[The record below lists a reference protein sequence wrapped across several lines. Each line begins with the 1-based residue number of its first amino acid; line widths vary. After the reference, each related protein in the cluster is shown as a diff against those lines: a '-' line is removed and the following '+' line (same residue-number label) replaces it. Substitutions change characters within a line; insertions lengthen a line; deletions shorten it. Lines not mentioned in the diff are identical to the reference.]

1 MDRGT
6 QHTTTA
12 LIDAVRERTHAAR
25 VAEAAA
31 FVAVGDWAAAHTSDE
46 VVGDPITVLGEWHY
60 ERDAEALAGDQF
72 LELGG
77 PGAPVVAEFCIG
89 EVAAARGC
97 SFDAARRLVGDAV
110 ELRYRLPRVHARIAA
125 GEVDVW
131 RGRRIAQTTRT
142 LTFEGAGFVDRHVA
156 YVAHKATGPE
166 VDRLVAEAAARF
178 DPETTEAERAE
189 ADGGRHLT
197 IELGDVAYADPLS
210 GTLRGTVDIHGT
222 LDLADALDLERT
234 VAHVARQLTDLGCD
248 QDLDVRRS
256 IALGE
261 IARRCDG
268 IATLEYDAAS
278 GPAGDETRP
287 VQRARREVVLFV
299 HLDHAAITG
308 ALNGFGPGI
317 DACTGTTGI
326 DLARLDT
333 PGAPRGAVTVEQ
345 VQAWCA
351 APDTTVVVKPVI
363 DLNEPDAV
371 NSYTPPDRIADHV
384 KARWPRCVFP
394 YCTRSSRTADLDHCR
409 AYDDNGPPGQTSTK
423 NLFPLCRRHHRMKT
437 HRELRTGRRWTYRPT
452 HPDNGEPPN
461 ALIWTSPHGQTY
473 LVDRDGTRPWPP
485 PRPAPD
491 PGPDET

>member
-6 QHTTTA
+6 HTTATA
-12 LIDAVRERTHAAR
+12 LIDAVRERTHVAR

-31 FVAVGDWAAAHTSDE
+31 FVAVGDWASAHTSDA
-46 VVGDPITVLGEWHY
+46 VVGDPITVLGEWHD
-60 ERDAEALAGDQF
+60 EPHAEALAGDQF

-110 ELRYRLPRVHARIAA
+110 ELRCRLPRVHARVAA

-131 RGRRIAQTTRT
+131 RGRRIAQATRA

-156 YVAHKATGPE
+156 YVAGKATGAE

-178 DPETTEAERAE
+178 DPETTEAERHA
-189 ADGGRHLT
+189 ADGDRYLA
-197 IELGDVAYADPLS
+197 IELGDLAYADPLT
-210 GTLRGTVDIHGT
+210 GTLRGTVNVHGS

-234 VAHVARQLTDLGCD
+234 VAHVARQLGDLGCD
-248 QDLDVRRS
+248 TNLDVRRS
-256 IALGE
+256 MALGE

-268 IATLEYDAAS
+268 VATLEYDAGEAPN
-278 GPAGDETRP
+278 GDQPQPA
-287 VQRARREVVLFV
+287 QRARREVVLFV
-299 HLDHAAITG
+299 HLDQAAITNN
-308 ALNGFGPGI
+308 LNGFGPGI
-317 DACTGTTGI
+317 DACTGMTGI

-351 APDTTVVVKPVI
+351 SPDTTVTVKPII
-363 DLNEPDAV
+363 DLNTDDAV
-371 NSYTPPDRIADHV
+371 DGYSPPDRIAEHV
-384 KARWPRCVFP
+384 RIRWPRCVFP
-394 YCTRSSRTADLDHCR
+394 YCTRSSRTADLDHCER
-409 AYDDNGPPGQTSTK
+409 YDENGPPGQTSTR

-437 HRELRTGRRWTYRPT
+437 HREMTTGRRWTYRPT
-452 HPDNGEPPN
+452 DPTRGEPPH
-461 ALIWTSPHGQTY
+461 AVIWTSPMGLRY

-485 PRPAPD
+485 PGQEPD
-491 PGPDET
+491 DT

>member
-6 QHTTTA
+6 RHTAATAATA

-31 FVAVGDWAAAHTSDE
+31 FVAVGDWATAHTSDE
-46 VVGDPITVLGEWHY
+46 VVGDPITVLGEWHEESY
-60 ERDAEALAGDQF
+60 AEKLAGDQF

-131 RGRRIAQTTRT
+131 RGRRIAQATRT

-156 YVAHKATGPE
+156 YVAGKATGPE
-166 VDRLVAEAAARF
+166 VDRLVVEAAARF

-197 IELGDVAYADPLS
+197 IELGDVGYADPLT
-210 GTLRGTVDIHGT
+210 GTLRGTVDVHGT

-234 VAHVARQLTDLGCD
+234 VAHVARQLVELGCD

-256 IALGE
+256 MALGE
-261 IARRCDG
+261 VARRCDG
-268 IATLEYDAAS
+268 ISTLEYDE
-278 GPAGDETRP
+278 GQPPTPTRT
-287 VQRARREVVLFV
+287 RREVVLFV
-299 HLDHAAITG
+299 HLDQAAITG
-308 ALNGFGPGI
+308 TLTGFGPGI

-333 PGAPRGAVTVEQ
+333 PGLPRGTVTAEQ
-345 VQAWCA
+345 VQTWCA
-351 APDTTVVVKPVI
+351 SPDTTVTIKPVI
-363 DLNEPDAV
+363 DLNQHDAV
-371 NSYTPPDRIADHV
+371 NGYTPPDWIADHV
-384 KARWPRCVFP
+384 RVRWPRCVFP
-394 YCTRSSRTADLDHCR
+394 YCTRSSRTADLDHR
-409 AYDDNGPPGQTSTK
+409 QAYDENGPPGQTSTT

-437 HRELRTGRRWTYRPT
+437 HRELRTGKRWTYRPT
-452 HPDNGEPPN
+452 NPDNGEPPN
-461 ALIWTSPHGQTY
+461 ALIWTSPTGQTY
-473 LVDRDGTRPWPP
+473 LVDPDGTHPWPP
-485 PRPAPD
+485 P
-491 PGPDET
+491 ETT

>member
-6 QHTTTA
+6 HTTATA
-12 LIDAVRERTHAAR
+12 LIDAVRERTTAAR

-31 FVAVGDWAAAHTSDE
+31 FVAVGDWAAAHTSEE
-46 VVGDPITVLGEWHY
+46 VVGDPFTSLGEWHEESY
-60 ERDAEALAGDQF
+60 VEALAGDQF

-89 EVAAARGC
+89 EIAAARGC
-97 SFDAARRLVGDAV
+97 SFDAARRLVGDAI

-131 RGRRIAQTTRT
+131 RGRRVAQATRT
-142 LTFEGAGFVDRHVA
+142 LTLEAAGFVDRHVA
-156 YVAHKATGPE
+156 YVAGKATGPE

-197 IELGDVAYADPLS
+197 IELGDVGYADALT
-210 GTLRGTVDIHGT
+210 GTLRGTVDVHGT

-234 VAHVARQLTDLGCD
+234 VAHVARQLVELGCG
-248 QDLDVRRS
+248 QDLDARRS

-268 IATLEYDAAS
+268 VTTLDYATA
-278 GPAGDETRP
+278 DESAESERRP

-299 HLDHAAITG
+299 HLDQAAITG
-308 ALNGFGPGI
+308 TLNGFGPGI

-333 PGAPRGAVTVEQ
+333 PGLPRGAVMAEQ

-351 APDTTVVVKPVI
+351 SPDTTVTVKPII
-363 DLNEPDAV
+363 DLNLDDAG
-371 NSYTPPDRIADHV
+371 NGYTPPDRIADHV
-384 KARWPRCVFP
+384 RVRWPRCVFP
-394 YCTRSSRTADLDHCR
+394 YCTRSSRTADLDHCQ
-409 AYDDNGPPGQTSTK
+409 AYEENGPPGQTSTA

-437 HRELRTGRRWTYRPT
+437 HREMKTGKRWTYRPT
-452 HPDNGEPPN
+452 HPDTGEPPN

-485 PRPAPD
+485 PDEAPD
-491 PGPDET
+491 QTHKT